1 MSHGAKVL
9 MAWLPELL
17 PTISREQGLT
27 SGKLFIFPSTYSH
40 ICLHMWE

>member
-27 SGKLFIFPSTYSH
+27 SGKLLIFPST
-40 ICLHMWE
+40 